1 MARTPSPR
9 LALGILTGVNL
20 LNYLDRYMPSAV
32 LPSIIAAL
40 HISDAQAG
48 SLQTLFIVSYM
59 VMSPVAGWLGDR
71 RPRFQL
77 AALAVL
83 VWSAATFGSGLAPTF
98 LTLVLMR
105 SLIGVG
111 EAGYSVVTPSLL
123 SDFYPQE
130 KRGRALSIFYA
141 AIPVGTALGYVVGGQ
156 VDAHFGWRSAFFV
169 AGLPGAGLA
178 LALLGL
184 RDPPRGGLDRSP
196 GQAGFPST
204 DLSRAGTKAVLAAL
218 FARRSWVVN
227 TAAQTVFTFTVG
239 GLGAWMPTYFV
250 RVRGLTLSFATTAF
264 GGVLLLAGFVGTLV
278 GGRWGDR
285 LAARRADGHF
295 FLSGLALVLSAPF
308 TVIALLSPSPAVYWP
323 AMFTTLTLLFLNTG
337 PLNAAMANVLDASL
351 RGRGFAMNTLFI
363 HLLGDALSPFLIG
376 LASDRIG
383 LRLPVLVVGVL
394 PVAAGL
400 LLLAG
405 RAALARDLSGRA
417 GALSTAP
424 AAIG

>member
-1 MARTPSPR
+1 
-9 LALGILTGVNL
+9 LTGVNL

-32 LPSIIAAL
+32 LPSIIASL
-40 HISDAQAG
+40 HITDAQAG

-59 VMSPVAGWLGDR
+59 LMSPVAGWLGDR

-123 SDFYPQE
+123 SDFYPPE
-130 KRGRALSIFYA
+130 RRGRALSIFYA
-141 AIPVGTALGYVVGGQ
+141 AMPVGTALGYVIGGQ
-156 VDAHFGWRSAFFV
+156 VDAHFGWRWAFFV
-169 AGLPGAGLA
+169 AGLPGAMLA
-178 LALLGL
+178 LALLSV
-184 RDPPRGGLDRSP
+184 RDPPRGGLDPASAARGTPSP
-196 GQAGFPST
+196 G
-204 DLSRAGTKAVLAAL
+204 LSRERATTALAAL
-218 FARRSWVVN
+218 FNRRSWVFN
-227 TAAQTVFTFTVG
+227 TAAQTIFTFTVG

-250 RVRGLTLSFATTAF
+250 RVRGLKLSFATAAF

-285 LAARRADGHF
+285 LAARRGDGHF
-295 FLSGLALVLSAPF
+295 LISGVALVLSTPF
-308 TVIALLSPSPAVYWP
+308 TLIALLAPSPVVYWP
-323 AMFTTLTLLFLNTG
+323 CLFLTLTLLFFNTG
-337 PLNAAMANVLDASL
+337 PLNAAMANVLEASL

-376 LASDRIG
+376 FASDRIG
-383 LRLPVLVVGVL
+383 LRLPVLVIGIF
-394 PVAAGL
+394 PIAAGL

-405 RAALARDLSGRA
+405 RAALERDLRA
-417 GALSTAP
+417 QAQSFP
-424 AAIG
+424 VAAG

>member
-9 LALGILTGVNL
+9 IALGILTGVNL

-40 HISDAQAG
+40 HITDAEAG

-59 VMSPVAGWLGDR
+59 LMSPVAGWLGDR

-123 SDFYPQE
+123 SDFYPPE
-130 KRGRALSIFYA
+130 RRGRALSIFYA
-141 AIPVGTALGYVVGGQ
+141 AIPVGSALGYVIGGQ
-156 VDAHFGWRSAFFV
+156 VDAHLGWRWAFFI
-169 AGLPGAGLA
+169 AGLPGAVLA
-178 LALLGL
+178 LALLGV
-184 RDPPRGGLDRSP
+184 RDPPRGGLDRARVGGGSP
-196 GQAGFPST
+196 AA
-204 DLSRAGTKAVLAAL
+204 DLSRASTAKVLAAL
-218 FARRSWVVN
+218 FNRRSWVVN
-227 TAAQTVFTFTVG
+227 TAAQTIFTFTVG

-250 RVRGLTLSFATTAF
+250 RVRGLKLSFATTAF
-264 GGVLLLAGFVGTLV
+264 GGVLLLAGFVGTLI

-295 FLSGLALVLSAPF
+295 LLSGVALVASVPF
-308 TVIALLSPSPAVYWP
+308 TVIALLAPSPLVYWP
-323 AMFTTLTLLFLNTG
+323 AMFLTLTLLFLNTG

-376 LASDRIG
+376 FASDRIG
-383 LRLPVLVVGVL
+383 LRLPVLVIGVFPL
-394 PVAAGL
+394 AAGV

-405 RAALARDLSGRA
+405 RAALGRDLRA
-417 GALSTAP
+417 QLGAVSS
-424 AAIG
+424 AAAG